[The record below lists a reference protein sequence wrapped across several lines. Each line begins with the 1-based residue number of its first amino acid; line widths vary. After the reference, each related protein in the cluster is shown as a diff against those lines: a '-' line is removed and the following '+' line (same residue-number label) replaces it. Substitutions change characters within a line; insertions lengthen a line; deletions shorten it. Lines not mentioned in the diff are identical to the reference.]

1 MSPRRSAR
9 SETHRSRTTKI
20 QECHRFS
27 EAPIPP
33 SSAPEPNIN
42 TVAPDKSGN
51 WKSEN
56 PRKNDLSGFP
66 TNHPSEQRV
75 CLIDG
80 SHSAAAQFA
89 QNFVFAEAFE
99 RVSARQIGS
108 SLCLCMH
115 RPERPV
121 ACAKNCGPRAHP
133 SDSSTFYLSWLRA
146 GALAYV
152 FSGVT
157 PGCCEREANSCD

>member
-56 PRKNDLSGFP
+56 PRKNDLSGYA

-89 QNFVFAEAFE
+89 QNFVFAEAFQRE
-99 RVSARQIGS
+99 SARQIGS

-115 RPERPV
+115 RPETRSRRECQELRS
-121 ACAKNCGPRAHP
+121 A
-133 SDSSTFYLSWLRA
+133 SSSERFVHFLFILAASRGVGLRF
-146 GALAYV
+146 LRRN
-152 FSGVT
+152 
-157 PGCCEREANSCD
+157 PWMLRERGQFL